1 MGTVVGS
8 PIYYNDHVRQL
19 LQLIRVIITN
29 ANERTVADVS
39 EITGIKPEYVDIILR
54 LTSEIG
60 VIEEKDGRFY
70 VSEETRDAYDTVLT
84 EIINS
89 VP

>member
-29 ANERTVADVS
+29 ANERTATEVS
-39 EITGIKPEYVDIILR
+39 EITGIKPEYVDIPTNPDR
-54 LTSEIG
+54 EP
-60 VIEEKDGRFY
+60 EKINRFPCY
-70 VSEETRDAYDTVLT
+70 GTELIISVSTV
-84 EIINS
+84 S
-89 VP
+89 